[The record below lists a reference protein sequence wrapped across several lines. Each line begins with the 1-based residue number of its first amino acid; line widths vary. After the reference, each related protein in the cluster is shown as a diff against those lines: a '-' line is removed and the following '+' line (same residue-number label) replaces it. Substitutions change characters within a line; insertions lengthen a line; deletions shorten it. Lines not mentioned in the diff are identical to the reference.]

1 MGVPYLRGN
10 GTSATEQARQSAV
23 LKVVETGPSNAENGT
38 TRFRPARVTNEE
50 QRPREHL
57 SRDEV
62 LTLCKAARRNR
73 HGTRDAAAIWL
84 AFNHGLRVSELCG
97 LRWQDIQWQERRIM
111 VRRLKGS
118 QSGEHPLT
126 EQDKRFLGPLRQAGL
141 RPSDRVFG
149 MEPAA
154 FRRMLY
160 RLKLSPELAALKVHP
175 HMLRHA
181 CGFDLVGRA
190 DLQARA
196 AFMGHKRMENTVRYS
211 RLAPEQFEGLRP

>member
-1 MGVPYLRGN
+1 MSVPSLRRN
-10 GTSATEQARQSAV
+10 GTIAAAHARKTAV
-23 LKVVETGPSNAENGT
+23 LRVVETPTPNAENGT
-38 TRFRPARVTNEE
+38 KLRPTRLTNEE
-50 QRPREHL
+50 RRPREHL

-73 HGTRDAAAIWL
+73 HGARDAAAIWL
-84 AFNHGLRVSELCG
+84 AFNHGLRVRELCD
-97 LRWQDIQWQERRIM
+97 LRWQDIQWQERRVM

-126 EQDKRFLGPLRQAGL
+126 EQDKRFLSPLRQPGL

-160 RLKLSPELAALKVHP
+160 RLKLPPELAALKIHP

-181 CGFDLVGRA
+181 CGFDLVARA

-211 RLAPEQFEGLRP
+211 KLAPEQFEGLRP

>member
-1 MGVPYLRGN
+1 MIVQRMRMREILI
-10 GTSATEQARQSAV
+10 E
-23 LKVVETGPSNAENGT
+23 LKRLGAFTVVGGPWVS
-38 TRFRPARVTNEE
+38 VNEGYFG
-50 QRPREHL
+50 
-57 SRDEV
+57 D
-62 LTLCKAARRNR
+62 LTDN
-73 HGTRDAAAIWL
+73 AAAIWL
-84 AFNHGLRVSELCG
+84 AFNHGLHISELCD
-97 LRWQDIQWQERRIM
+97 LRWQDIQWQERRVM

-118 QSGEHPLT
+118 QFGEHPLT
-126 EQDKRFLGPLRQAGL
+126 EQDKRFLKPLRTPGL

-160 RLKLSPELAALKVHP
+160 RLKLPPELAALKPHP

-196 AFMGHKRMENTVRYS
+196 AFMGHKRLENTVRYS
-211 RLAPEQFEGLRP
+211 RLAPEQFEGLRS